1 MADIINIFAKA
12 SSQSSSLDVLQNLH
26 NDLRKYVCLRDDAA
40 VAVSL
45 WVVHTYCLNATF
57 ISPRLAITSPVKRC
71 GKSTL
76 IDWLSTVVLDPMTSV
91 NISPAAVF
99 RTVEAKRPTL
109 LIDEADRFL
118 ANNNELC
125 GVLNSGHKAN
135 GVVHRW
141 DPLVKT
147 LRDFS
152 TYSACALS
160 LIGQL
165 PGTLA
170 NRSIHARLRRRL
182 PDEPINSLRR
192 DQDNP
197 LQEQCYQ
204 WAVDNIEHLSR
215 EPEMPKELTNRLAD
229 NWRPLLAIADQVGG
243 DWPAMARAVAVS
255 MVKTDLNE
263 DDSPMVQ
270 LLAEIREIFEALPW
284 ISSKKLVVELGVRGM
299 PMSEKSLALK
309 LASFD
314 IAPKQE
320 RRGKHIE
327 RGYRAEWF
335 ADAWARYLPDT
346 TETVTDVTDVTD

>member
-1 MADIINIFAKA
+1 MAKIVDIGGSPFART
-12 SSQSSSLDVLQNLH
+12 SNVLGNLH
-26 NDLRKYVCLRDDAA
+26 DDLRKYVCLRDDAA
-40 VAVSL
+40 VAVPL
-45 WVVHTYCLNATF
+45 WVLHTYCVEASF

-76 IDWLSTVVLDPMTSV
+76 IDWLSTVVWRPMTSV

-118 ANNNELC
+118 AKNNELC

-141 DPLVKT
+141 DALLKV

-160 LIGQL
+160 LIGKL

-170 NRSIHARLRRRL
+170 DRSIHARLRRRL
-182 PDEPINSLRR
+182 PDEPIHSLRL
-192 DQDNP
+192 DQGNP
-197 LQEQCYQ
+197 LADQCYK
-204 WAVDNIEHLSR
+204 WAEDNINLLSR
-215 EPEMPKELTNRLAD
+215 EPDMPGELTNRVAD

-255 MVKTDLNE
+255 MTNDLDE
-263 DDSPMVQ
+263 DDSPLVQ
-270 LLAEIREIFEALPW
+270 LLAEIREIFKDRPW
-284 ISSKKLVVELGVRGM
+284 MGSKKLVAELAAREM
-299 PMSEKSLALK
+299 LMSEKSLALK

-320 RRGKHIE
+320 RRGKSIE

-335 ADAWARYLPDT
+335 ADAWARYLP
-346 TETVTDVTDVTD
+346 TVTDVTDVTD